1 MSDMKNQLLVAENKI
16 IEVEAREGQ
25 TAARVVLLQQRL
37 DESCRM
43 CDKRHQRILELESAL
58 RHLLHLHKVAK

>member
-1 MSDMKNQLLVAENKI
+1 MSDMKNQLLVAKNKI

-43 CDKRHQRILELESAL
+43 CDKRHQRIIELESAL
-58 RHLLHLHKVAK
+58 RHLRNADKVAK